1 MNIEQFKKDINNG
14 LSKAS
19 KTLPSKYSYD
29 KKGDELFVEIMNL
42 PEYYL
47 TRSEFEI
54 FSLKSLELINQLNL
68 TPSTYFELIELGAGD
83 GSKTIELLKPLDNQ
97 NYNFKYTHIDIS
109 ANTLD
114 VLEENIHAQ
123 LPNFNVE
130 KLAGDYFDKLNLLK
144 QTPHPKVI
152 LFLGSNIGNL
162 TDEQSSHFL
171 NEIANN
177 LNSGDKLVLG
187 LDLRK
192 SKSIVLPAYSD
203 SKGVTKAFNLN
214 LLDRINNLLGA
225 NFEVNQFSHLAEY
238 EEEEGVAR
246 SFIVS
251 TAEQEVKINELNTVY
266 QFSKGEKIHTEISRK
281 YDDTIL
287 SEILNPTAFTIKGRL
302 TDSKNLFAD
311 YILEKE

>member
-1 MNIEQFKKDINNG
+1 MNIEQFKKDIENG
-14 LSKAS
+14 LSKES
-19 KTLPSKYSYD
+19 KTLPSKYFYD

-54 FSLKSLELINQLNL
+54 FSLKSLELINQLGLNQ
-68 TPSTYFELIELGAGD
+68 STYFELIELGAGD
-83 GSKTIELLKPLDNQ
+83 GSKTIELLKPLVTGEYQ
-97 NYNFKYTHIDIS
+97 FKYTPIDIS

-123 LPNFNVE
+123 LPNFNVD

-214 LLDRINNLLGA
+214 LLDRINVLLDA
-225 NFEVNQFSHLAEY
+225 DFNVNQFGHLAEY

-251 TAEQEVKINELNTVY
+251 TARQEVKINELGAVY
-266 QFSKGEKIHTEISRK
+266 QFGEGEKIHTEISRK
-281 YDDTIL
+281 YDDDIL
-287 SEILNPTAFTIKGRL
+287 AKILNQTAFTIKGKL

-311 YILEKE
+311 YILEKQ

>member
-14 LSKAS
+14 LSKES
-19 KTLPSKYSYD
+19 KTLPSKYFYD
-29 KKGDELFVEIMNL
+29 KKGDELFVKIMNL

-54 FSLKSLELINQLNL
+54 FSLKSLDLINQLNL
-68 TPSTYFELIELGAGD
+68 TPSTYFELIELGAGN
-83 GSKTIELLKPLDNQ
+83 GSKTIELLKPLVNK
-97 NYNFKYTHIDIS
+97 NYKFKYTPIDIS

-114 VLEENIHAQ
+114 ILEENIHAQ

-130 KLAGDYFDKLNLLK
+130 KLVGDYFDKLNLLK
-144 QTPHPKVI
+144 QTSHPKVI

-192 SKSIVLPAYSD
+192 SKSIILPAYND
-203 SKGVTKAFNLN
+203 SKGITKAFNLN

-238 EEEEGVAR
+238 EEEEGVAK

-266 QFSKGEKIHTEISRK
+266 QFNKGEKIHTEISRK